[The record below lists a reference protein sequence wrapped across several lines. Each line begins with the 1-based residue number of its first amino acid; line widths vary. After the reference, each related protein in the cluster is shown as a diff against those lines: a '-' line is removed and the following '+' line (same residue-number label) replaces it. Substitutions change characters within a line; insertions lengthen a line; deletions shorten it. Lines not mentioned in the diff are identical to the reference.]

1 MEKEKSHL
9 VKGKMVQ
16 QIGYK
21 KLAALLDDNGK
32 NQLIEIIKSGAVCE
46 LTQKQILSNNAQT
59 VTVKFYFLP
68 NGS

>member
-46 LTQKQILSNNAQT
+46 LTQKQILSNDTQT
-59 VTVKFYFLP
+59 ITVKFYFLP